1 MERYCFP
8 TACKTIIDVTKAPY
22 FADNTGKT
30 DCTEILCRIVDEILG
45 VYAKNLYETKAK
57 LEAMEDPNAL
67 ITFEIRKTD
76 GRSNVIFPEELPESR
91 IIYFPNGT
99 YLVSDT
105 ISYSI
110 EELRNFLG
118 SLRHLEMNAQL
129 RFLGESRDGTVIK
142 LKDFC
147 KGFEYGTDRPVI
159 SFMQGEA
166 SNIAMTNMF
175 ENITIDI
182 GAGNPGATGI
192 RYFGNNTGAVRN
204 VRIISSD
211 PEYRGNTGLSI
222 LHDKVS
228 AGYVKNLIVEGF
240 RYGVK
245 VDCQYMYLTFEH
257 IYLRNQKRAGFYIGN
272 NVVAIRD
279 LKSENT
285 VPALRVEGFT
295 AFVTLT
301 DAVLTGGSPL
311 DAAIRC
317 NMGHC
322 MFRNI
327 HSEGYEHTAVTFSGH
342 TFDGDLEEYCING
355 PKVLQGDENQKSLNL
370 FVEET
375 PEIPWEY
382 PEHWVSVNEFGAV
395 GDGIADDTEAIQRA
409 LDSGSSTVYFQPG
422 KYLLNG
428 VIHIPGAVRRVN
440 FMYCD
445 LVSGEKLSG
454 QRNMGVFLIEEH
466 NEVPLVLEDLFV
478 LEKFYGFVSLVEHAC
493 TRTLILSDVHVQA
506 ASIYFNTVP
515 GGKVFL
521 ENVGCTIGGVPG
533 AGVRSQRLPGE
544 ERFPYS
550 RETPCLLFQGQKVWC
565 RQLNPERS
573 LHEVVNDG
581 GQLWVL
587 GCKTEE
593 EGTAFETRNDG
604 YTEVLGA
611 VFAIGLNK
619 EYPAILND
627 NSNVCVYAA
636 TFGMS
641 SSQFW
646 PIAVKEIQNG
656 EIQYLYGR
664 DMPVRYMNN
673 YTIPLYIS
681 RREQKGE

>member
-1 MERYCFP
+1 MEAYRFP
-8 TACKTIIDVTKAPY
+8 TACKTIIDVTQAPY
-22 FADNTGKT
+22 FADNTGKK
-30 DCTEILCRIVDEILG
+30 DCTETLCRIVDDILG
-45 VYAKNLYETKAK
+45 SYANKLYETKEK

-67 ITFEIRKTD
+67 ITFEIRKID

-118 SLRHLEMNAQL
+118 SLRHLEMNARL
-129 RFLGESRDGTVIK
+129 RFMGESRDGVVIR
-142 LKDFC
+142 LQDHC

-175 ENITIDI
+175 ENITVDI

-192 RYFGNNTGAVRN
+192 RYFGNNTGAIRN

-211 PEYRGNTGLSI
+211 PEGRGNTGLSI

-228 AGYVKNLIVEGF
+228 AGYVKNLVVEGF

-245 VDCQYMYLTFEH
+245 VDCQYMCLTFEH
-257 IYLRNQKRAGFYIGN
+257 IFLRNQKRAGFFVGN
-272 NVVAIRD
+272 NVVTIRD
-279 LKSENT
+279 LRSENE

-322 MFRNI
+322 MLRNI
-327 HSEGYEHTAVTFSGH
+327 HSEGYERTAVTFTGH
-342 TFDGDLEEYCING
+342 DFAGDLDEYYTNG
-355 PKVLQGDENQKSLNL
+355 PKVLQGDKNQKSLNL
-370 FVEET
+370 PVEET
-375 PEIPWEY
+375 PEVPWEA
-382 PEHWVSVNEFGAV
+382 PERWVSVNEFGAA
-395 GDGIADDTEAIQRA
+395 GDGVTDDTEAIQRA
-409 LDSGSSTVYFQPG
+409 LDSGSATVYFQPG

-428 VIHIPGAVRRVN
+428 VICIPAAVRRIN

-445 LVSGEKLSG
+445 LLSGEWLCG
-454 QRNMGVFLIEEH
+454 QRNTGAFLIEEYSD
-466 NEVPLVLEDLFV
+466 EPLILEDLYA
-478 LEKFYGFVSLVEHAC
+478 LEKFYGYASFAEHAC
-493 TRTLILSDVHVQA
+493 TRTLILSDIHVQA
-506 ASIYFNTVP
+506 ASLYFNTVP

-521 ENVGCTIGGVPG
+521 ENAGCTIGGVPG
-533 AGVRSQRLPGE
+533 AGVRSQSLPGE

-550 RETPCLLFQGQKVWC
+550 RETPCLSFRGQKVWC

-593 EGTAFETRNDG
+593 EGTAYETKNNG

-619 EYPAILND
+619 KYPAVIND
-627 NSNVCVYAA
+627 NSSVSVYAT
-636 TFGMS
+636 TFGMNI
-641 SSQFW
+641 SQFW
-646 PIAVKEIQNG
+646 PVAVQEIQDG
-656 EIQYLYGR
+656 EVRYLYGK
-664 DMPVRYMNN
+664 DLPIRYMNN
-673 YTIPLYIS
+673 YTIPMYIGI
-681 RREQKGE
+681 RKQG